1 MVEDEMF
8 AKALDII
15 GIKRTK
21 DMYEKSKYPHR
32 CNMCL
37 EDMKMAGYKL
47 KKEFVSGYETPY
59 MFICQEC
66 WENLP
71 SDKKKD
77 I

>member
-1 MVEDEMF
+1 
-8 AKALDII
+8 
-15 GIKRTK
+15 
-21 DMYEKSKYPHR
+21 
-32 CNMCL
+32 MCL

-47 KKEFVSGYETPY
+47 KTEFVSGYETPY

>member
-21 DMYEKSKYPHR
+21 DMYEKSKYPHI

-47 KKEFVSGYETPY
+47 KTEYVNGYETPY

-66 WENLP
+66 WESLP
-71 SDKKKD
+71 ERTESNE
-77 I
+77 

>member
-8 AKALDII
+8 AKALDVL
-15 GIKRTK
+15 GLKRTK
-21 DMYEKSKYPHR
+21 DMYKESRYPHE
-32 CNMCL
+32 CSMCL
-37 EDMKMAGYKL
+37 ESPNMAGYIL
-47 KKEFVSGYETPY
+47 KPEFISDYETPY